1 MTLNLKRFIVS
12 LVLVMGLCCAAS
24 AQMMELPTYY
34 PEEVALKALKGS
46 ATVSVRETD
55 DYFLFSPNSGS
66 IDVGIIFYA
75 GALVPEEAYAPLM
88 ENLADRGVTCA
99 LMKTHPDPNTR
110 MMNFADGILDSDM
123 SLCKTWYLAGHSM
136 GGNMA
141 GTFILN
147 QTDKYRGL
155 IMVGAYT
162 STDLSKT
169 SLKTML
175 ITGTNDLVLNR
186 DNYKKCLS
194 NLPEGY
200 VEHEID
206 GGNHALFGNYGKQ
219 LRDGDATVS
228 ASVQQNLTAEWI
240 LEFVK

>member
-1 MTLNLKRFIVS
+1 M
-12 LVLVMGLCCAAS
+12 
-24 AQMMELPTYY
+24 Q
-34 PEEVALKALKGS
+34 ALKGS
-46 ATVSVRETD
+46 AEVSVMETD
-55 DYFLFSPNSGS
+55 DYFLFTPNSGS

-88 ENLADRGVTCA
+88 MNLSRRGITCA
-99 LMKTHPDPNTR
+99 LMKTHTDPNTR
-110 MMNFADGILDSDM
+110 MMNFAESISEGDM
-123 SLCKTWYLAGHSM
+123 SLCRTWYLAGHSM

-147 QTDKYRGL
+147 QTDKYKGL

-169 SLKTML
+169 SLRTML

-186 DNYKKCLS
+186 ENYRKCLA

-200 VEHEID
+200 VEHEIE
-206 GGNHALFGNYGKQ
+206 GGNHANFGNYGKQ
-219 LRDGDATVS
+219 LRDGDATVP
-228 ASVQQNLTAEWI
+228 ASLQQDLTAQWI
-240 LEFVK
+240 LAFVK